1 MRLFWIFFA
10 LLIVSCQSC
19 KDDNPNPQ
27 NPDDLLTDIPHNPT
41 PKIVEIPEDF
51 PPLDIPADNQ
61 LTEEGVMLGRML
73 FYDPILSIDSSMS
86 CSSCHLQNGAFT
98 DNFRTSRGVEG
109 GFGNRSSMALQNLG
123 FNREGFFWDGR
134 TKTLEEQALL
144 PVEDP
149 IELHEDWENVEK
161 KLRQHA
167 DYPKRFREA
176 FDIESKTEI
185 TKELA
190 AKAIAQFERTLIVG
204 QNSRY
209 YKYFQSPA
217 PGNFPEDEESNGF
230 DLFVKEGASGLPD
243 AQCFHCHALPMTT
256 DFTFRNNGLDSVAN
270 LADFP
275 DLGRGGVT
283 TFEQDNGK
291 FIVPTLWNIE
301 LTAPYMHDGRFR
313 TLEEVID
320 HYASGGHPSP
330 NKDPLMNDIALSE
343 ENKADLV
350 IFLKTFT
357 DTISLKAEEFSN
369 PFD

>member
-1 MRLFWIFFA
+1 MRLFWIFSVIIF
-10 LLIVSCQSC
+10 VGCQGC
-19 KDDNPNPQ
+19 DDEPTPKDKENS
-27 NPDDLLTDIPHNPT
+27 LTHISHNPT
-41 PKIVEIPEDF
+41 PKIVDIPDDF
-51 PPLDIPADNQ
+51 PPLDIPEDNQ

-86 CSSCHLQNGAFT
+86 CSSCHLQSGAFT
-98 DNFRTSRGVEG
+98 DNFRISRGVEG
-109 GFGNRSSMALQNLG
+109 GFGNRSSMAIQNVG
-123 FNREGFFWDGR
+123 FNRKGFFWDGR
-134 TKTLEEQALL
+134 SKTLEEQALL

-149 IELHEDWENVEK
+149 IELHENWENVEE
-161 KLRQHA
+161 KLRKHA
-167 DYPKRFREA
+167 DYPTRFREA

-209 YKYFQSPA
+209 YNYFHSPL
-217 PGNFPEDEESNGF
+217 PGYFPDEDESNGF
-230 DLFVKEGASGLPD
+230 DLFVKEGATGLPD

-256 DFTFRNNGLDSVAN
+256 DFTFRNNGLDSAAT

-275 DLGRGGVT
+275 DFGRGGVT
-283 TFEQDNGK
+283 NFEWDNGK

-301 LTAPYMHDGRFR
+301 LTAPYMHDGRFQ
-313 TLEEVID
+313 TLEEVVE
-320 HYASGGHPSP
+320 HYASGGHPSE
-330 NKDPLMNDIALSE
+330 NKDPLINDIQLSE
-343 ENKADLV
+343 QNKADLV
-350 IFLKTFT
+350 AFLKSFT